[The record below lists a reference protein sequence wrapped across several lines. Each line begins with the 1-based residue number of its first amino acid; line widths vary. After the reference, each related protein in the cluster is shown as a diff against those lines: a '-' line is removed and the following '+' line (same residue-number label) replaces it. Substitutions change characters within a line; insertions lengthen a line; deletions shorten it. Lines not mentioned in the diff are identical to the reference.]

1 MATHSGILA
10 WRIPGTEEPSGL
22 PSVGSHRVRH
32 DQRGLAAAAAA
43 LSDCVGRSA
52 GYIFKA
58 LMESSQFQGQLEGD
72 FSQWILPRGSLT
84 PRLEAAHFLPRSAG
98 FGELVVLNQQMGIE
112 SLDKQERSEEMRIK

>member
-1 MATHSGILA
+1 MATHSCVLA

-32 DQRGLAAAAAA
+32 DQRGLAAAAA

-58 LMESSQFQGQLEGD
+58 LMDYSQFQGQLEGD

-98 FGELVVLNQQMGIE
+98 FGELVLNQQMGIE
-112 SLDKQERSEEMRIK
+112 SLDKQERSEEMRID

>member
-1 MATHSGILA
+1 MATHSSVLA
-10 WRIPGTEEPSGL
+10 WRIPGTGEPSGL

-32 DQRGLAAAAAA
+32 DQRGLAAAAA

-58 LMESSQFQGQLEGD
+58 LMDSSQFQGQLEGD

-98 FGELVVLNQQMGIE
+98 FGELVLNQQMGIE